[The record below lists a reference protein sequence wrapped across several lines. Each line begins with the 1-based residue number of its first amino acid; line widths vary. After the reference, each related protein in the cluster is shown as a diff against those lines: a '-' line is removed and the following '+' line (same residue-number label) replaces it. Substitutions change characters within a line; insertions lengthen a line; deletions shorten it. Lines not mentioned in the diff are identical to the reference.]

1 MITNNVKE
9 AWLANQKVNLVL
21 LQHLTRDMLE
31 CETPAGGYSVAQHL
45 AHMVEVTKFWG
56 SRVDS
61 SLEALADLYHDFN
74 EASFDFKAELDL
86 AKIKTVMLKT
96 LECSFNAAENVT
108 NMSGTSHPS
117 ADAFLIHML
126 VHDAHHRG
134 QILLALKSNGKPLPN
149 EDALWGPWRGE

>member
-1 MITNNVKE
+1 MITNSVKE
-9 AWLANQKVNLVL
+9 ASLANQRVNLVL
-21 LQHLTRDMLE
+21 LEHLTKDMLE
-31 CETPAGGYSVAQHL
+31 CETPAGGYTVAQHL

-61 SLEALADLYHDFN
+61 SLEALADLYYDFN
-74 EASFDFKAELDL
+74 DVTFDFKAELDL
-86 AKIKTVMLKT
+86 KKIKAVMLET
-96 LECSFNAAENVT
+96 LERSLKAAEEVSS
-108 NMSGTSHPS
+108 MAASPHPT

-134 QILLALKSNGKPLPN
+134 QILLALKANAKTLPN